1 MIYLNTKTGASFE
14 TECEISGGDWRAA
27 DAKPKAKAK
36 AKVPEK
42 SDEKEE

>member
-1 MIYLNTKTGASFE
+1 MVYTNTKTGASFE
-14 TECEISGGDWRAA
+14 TECEISGGDWQA
-27 DAKPKAKAK
+27 DKPKPTAKAK